1 MINPKYTNGPLI
13 AAVCNLEDFSLNN
26 DGVFHGVRENIYAH
40 ITEEKVTQSYI
51 DTIFEK
57 LPNGKSLI
65 IYCLKRAMDL
75 KIPEEVK
82 IKRIPK
88 ELQIPRYL
96 ASSPG
101 GDT

>member
-1 MINPKYTNGPLI
+1 
-13 AAVCNLEDFSLNN
+13 VCNLEDFRLNN
-26 DGVFHGVRENIYAH
+26 DSVFHGVRDSIYAH
-40 ITEEKVTQSYI
+40 ITEEKINQAYLDAIV
-51 DTIFEK
+51 ER

-65 IYCLKRAMDL
+65 IYCLKRAMNL

-96 ASSPG
+96 VSSPG
-101 GDT
+101 GDK